1 MGHGGYS
8 YEGRQSR
15 SISQGYTTK
24 SREELFPS
32 RSINSDMNP
41 KGVTIRESRDS
52 EEHPNS
58 VALILGLDVTRSMGI
73 VPHELLKDG
82 LPKIFST
89 ITEAGVQDLQ
99 LMFVAIGDHYTD
111 EAPLQI
117 SQFERQMVV
126 KDIP

>member
-89 ITEAGVQDLQ
+89 MTEAGRHRRSWARVRNCVLRPW
-99 LMFVAIGDHYTD
+99 AGSST
-111 EAPLQI
+111 
-117 SQFERQMVV
+117 ER
-126 KDIP
+126 